1 MPSLPA
7 RIRDSCAAVSR
18 KLSKNS
24 LGWLIATAVMA
35 GLALMTLVVPPKAP
49 SGEVYVLPDFD
60 LQGHRGARGLFPE
73 NSLPAFEG
81 ALALGVT
88 TLEFDLGMTR
98 DGVLVVYHDRRL
110 APDRTRG
117 PDGSWLESPGPLLTE
132 LRYEELAGYDIGR
145 LRPDSKAAARF
156 PGQAGLDGIAIP
168 TLDALLARAEALSG
182 GAIRYNIEIKLSPL
196 APAETPT
203 PEAFAQ
209 VLVER
214 LRAASVAKRAT
225 VQSFDWRT
233 LAGVQAL
240 APEIATVCLTAERD
254 WLDTL
259 QRGQPG
265 ASPWTAGLD
274 LDDFDGSVPRLV
286 KAAGAAVWSPSFR
299 DLREAEL
306 HEAHRLGLRV
316 LPYTVNDPADMAS
329 LIALGVDGLITD
341 YPDRLRR
348 VMAERNIVL
357 PPAFPKGP

>member
-1 MPSLPA
+1 MSG
-7 RIRDSCAAVSR
+7 

-24 LGWLIATAVMA
+24 LGWLIATALMA
-35 GLALMTLVVPPKAP
+35 GLALMSFVVPPEAP

-73 NSLPAFEG
+73 NTLPAFEG

-98 DGVLVVYHDRRL
+98 DGVLVVHHDRRL
-110 APDRTRG
+110 AADRTRG
-117 PDGSWLESPGPLLTE
+117 PDGAWLEDPGPLLVD
-132 LRYEELAGYDIGR
+132 LSYDELAGYDIGR
-145 LRPDSKAAARF
+145 LRPDSETAARF
-156 PGQAGLDGIAIP
+156 PGQAGLDGLAVP
-168 TLDALLARAEALSG
+168 ALDALLARAEALSA
-182 GAIRYNIEIKLSPL
+182 GAIRYNIESKLSPL
-196 APAETPT
+196 APAEAPA
-203 PEAFAQ
+203 PAAFAEA
-209 VLVER
+209 LVER
-214 LRAASVAKRAT
+214 LRVAGVAQRAA
-225 VQSFDWRT
+225 VQAFDWRT
-233 LAGVQAL
+233 LARVQEL
-240 APEIATVCLTAERD
+240 APEIVTVCLTAEQD

-259 QRGQPG
+259 QRGRPG

-286 KAAGAAVWSPSFR
+286 KAAGAAVWSPYFR

-306 HEAHRLGLRV
+306 REAHRLGLKV

-348 VMAERNIVL
+348 IMAERDMVL
-357 PPAFPKGP
+357 PPAFPGRP

>member
-1 MPSLPA
+1 MSG
-7 RIRDSCAAVSR
+7 I
-18 KLSKNS
+18 LSKNT
-24 LGWLIATAVMA
+24 LGWLIATALMA
-35 GLALMTLVVPPKAP
+35 GLALMTFVVPPKAP

-88 TLEFDLGMTR
+88 TLEFDLGMTL
-98 DGVLVVYHDRRL
+98 DGVLVIHHDRRL

-117 PDGSWLESPGPLLTE
+117 PGGAWLEGPGPLLTE
-132 LRYEELAGYDIGR
+132 LRYEELVGYDIGR
-145 LRPDSKAAARF
+145 LRPDSRAAVRF
-156 PGQAGLDGIAIP
+156 PVQAGLDGVVIP

-182 GAIRYNIEIKLSPL
+182 GAIRYNIETKLSPL
-196 APAETPT
+196 TPAETPT
-203 PEAFAQ
+203 PEAFAEA
-209 VLVER
+209 LVER
-214 LRAASVAKRAT
+214 LRAAGVAERAA

-233 LAGVQAL
+233 LARVQEL
-240 APEIATVCLTAERD
+240 APEIVTVCLTAEQD

-259 QRGQPG
+259 QRGRSG

-286 KAAGAAVWSPSFR
+286 KAGGAAVWSPFYR
-299 DLREAEL
+299 DLREAEF

-329 LIALGVDGLITD
+329 LIELGVDGLITD

-348 VMAERNIVL
+348 VMAEKHMAL
-357 PPAFPKGP
+357 PPAFRSDP